1 MLKEPDGIHQTK
13 FYKVV
18 WRDSLHI
25 RETEE
30 INSAIKG
37 SVTTRSVLEV
47 QELKVTAT
55 GDQRARLADG
65 RGWVRLEDEFGS
77 VYLRECMR
85 PFDALAAVRSRPGG
99 WKS

>member
-1 MLKEPDGIHQTK
+1 MLIEPDGIHRTK

-18 WRDSLHI
+18 WRDSLDI

-30 INSAIKG
+30 MNSAIKG

-47 QELKVTAT
+47 QEPEVTAT

-65 RGWVRLEDEFGS
+65 RGWVRLEDAVGS

-85 PFDALAAVRSRPGG
+85 PYDASAPV
-99 WKS
+99 WV